1 MGGTRQVL
9 DKYPYYQVDVD
20 LYVGAPSTPAK
31 LGPRIGPFSKVREIV
46 ATALEEVVGG
56 KDPV

>member
-1 MGGTRQVL
+1 VL